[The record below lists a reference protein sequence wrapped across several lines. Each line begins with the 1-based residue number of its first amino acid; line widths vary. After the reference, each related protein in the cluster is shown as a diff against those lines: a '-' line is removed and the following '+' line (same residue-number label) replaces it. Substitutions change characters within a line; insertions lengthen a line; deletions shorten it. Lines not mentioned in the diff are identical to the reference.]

1 MTKLDS
7 WGFTLS
13 PGPVRLGAVPTLHRG
28 MSEYQVRAH
37 LYDPPE
43 AVRRLDSKLACLRM
57 QTGAHMSGEAMRR
70 AFESRLDKRVP
81 DVVAAPAQNGKGPR
95 IRLIA

>member
-1 MTKLDS
+1 
-7 WGFTLS
+7 
-13 PGPVRLGAVPTLHRG
+13 
-28 MSEYQVRAH
+28 MSEHQVRTR

-70 AFESRLDKRVP
+70 AFETRLDKRAP
-81 DVVAAPAQNGKGPR
+81 DVVEAPQNGKGPR

>member
-1 MTKLDS
+1 VTNFDGR
-7 WGFTLS
+7 GFTPS
-13 PGPVRLGAVPTLHRG
+13 RVPVRLGAVPTLQRG
-28 MSEYQVRAH
+28 MSEYQVRAR

-70 AFESRLDKRVP
+70 AFEHRLDKRVP
-81 DVVAAPAQNGKGPR
+81 DVVAAPQNGKGPR